1 MKVLMAEDLQPVRDH
16 LSGLLAEVGD
26 VDLRFLWQEAKP
38 LLQEVEE
45 WRPDAVILDISMRG
59 GMALA
64 VLEEIKKQW
73 PGTAVVISA
82 SVHHPYFRKA
92 FLSLGADLF
101 LDKSLDWDDLLA
113 FLLSRKE
120 AIAPAE
126 NRRGRDPERKVSL

>member
-16 LSGLLAEVGD
+16 LSGLLAEAGD

-38 LLQEVEE
+38 FLQEVAA

-59 GMALA
+59 GLTLG
-64 VLEEIKKQW
+64 VLQEIKKQW

-82 SVHHPYFRKA
+82 SVYHPYYRKA

-101 LDKSLDWDDLLA
+101 FDKSLEWDELIA
-113 FLLSRKE
+113 FLDNRQES
-120 AIAPAE
+120 IAQLK
-126 NRRGRDPERKVSL
+126 NRLAPNIERKASV